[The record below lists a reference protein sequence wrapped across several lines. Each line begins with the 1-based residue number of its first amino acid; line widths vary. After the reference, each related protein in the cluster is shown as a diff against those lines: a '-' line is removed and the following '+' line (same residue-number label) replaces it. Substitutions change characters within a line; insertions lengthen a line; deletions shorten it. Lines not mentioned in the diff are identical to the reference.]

1 MGKVTVIVGGQY
13 GDEGKGSIVDFLTQ
27 KADIVAR
34 CQGGNN
40 AGHTVVIGNKSYK
53 FHLIPSGILHKN
65 KLNIIGNGTV
75 IDPEVLCN
83 EIRQLEQEGVKITD
97 KNLVISSNAHV
108 IQEKHKEEDIK
119 TGSKIG
125 TTGRGIG
132 PCYKDK
138 INRTGI
144 KIYDYLNQNS
154 DKQNFDCI
162 KKLKPLV
169 KDTSFV
175 VNKLLGAGKNLL
187 IEGAQG
193 SLLDIDHG
201 TYPYVT
207 SSNSTAGGACTGL
220 GIGPTKINDVIGIF
234 KAYVTRVG
242 EGSFITELGNYNQCK
257 NENKDE
263 VLNKS
268 DIAKA
273 NSGDGYTQ
281 GKMLRK
287 QGNEYGTTTGRP
299 RRCGWVDLVAAKYA
313 VMLNGLSMIVLTKLD
328 VLSNFE
334 TLNVCVAYEYN
345 NKKLEDF
352 PLQAEI
358 LEKCKPI
365 YEKLPGWKEDL
376 TQIKRYDKLPENA
389 KKYIQYLEQKLGV
402 PIFIVS
408 VGPGRDQTI
417 VME

>member
-299 RRCGWVDLVAAKYA
+299 RRCGWFDLVAAKYA

>member
-13 GDEGKGSIVDFLTQ
+13 GDEGKGSIVDFLAE

-83 EIRQLEQEGVKITD
+83 EIKQLEQTGVKITD

-154 DKQNFDCI
+154 NKQNFECI
-162 KKLKPLV
+162 KKLKPLA
-169 KDTSFV
+169 KDTSFI
-175 VNKLLGAGKNLL
+175 VNKLLNAGKNLL

-220 GIGPTKINDVIGIF
+220 GIGPTKINEVIGIF

-242 EGSFITELGNYNQCK
+242 EGSFVTELGSYNQCK
-257 NENKDE
+257 NESKDE
-263 VLNKS
+263 ALNKS

-273 NSGDGYTQ
+273 NLGDGYTQ

-287 QGNEYGTTTGRP
+287 QGTEYGTTTGRP
-299 RRCGWVDLVAAKYA
+299 RRCGWFDLVAARYA
-313 VMLNGLSMIVLTKLD
+313 VMVNGVSRIVLTKLD

-334 TLNVCVAYEYN
+334 TLKVCIAYEYN
-345 NKKLEDF
+345 SKRLEDF
-352 PLQAEI
+352 SLQAEI

-365 YEKLPGWKEDL
+365 YQEFPGWKEDL
-376 TQIKRYDKLPENA
+376 TQIKNYDNLPENA
-389 KKYIQYLEQKLGV
+389 KKYIKYLEQKLCV

-408 VGPGRDQTI
+408 VGPGREQTI